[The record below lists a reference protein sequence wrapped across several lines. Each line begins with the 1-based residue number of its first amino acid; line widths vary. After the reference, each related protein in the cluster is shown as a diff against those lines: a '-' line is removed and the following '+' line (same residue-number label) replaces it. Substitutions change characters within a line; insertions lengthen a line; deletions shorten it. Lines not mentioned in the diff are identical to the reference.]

1 MNARRR
7 ELPLNE
13 RLRLVEDLASAGQEA
28 TVILRGGQ
36 TYHEP
41 DHSYSIAPPLSRGQ
55 RSRRCLASA
64 KHLLLRWP
72 REIGGAM
79 EYEWSGSWYV
89 CPPRRMTVA
98 SWPAEARSSTSLS
111 RSLRGSSRR
120 LAFIGRSHRSELAR
134 EYRRPSGLAS
144 GTVICRTSVV
154 ARSNR
159 PA

>member
-1 MNARRR
+1 MVQGEALPAGCGCRSCPAREWDTGRR
-7 ELPLNE
+7 DRPDRYGWQALFSPQL
-13 RLRLVEDLASAGQEA
+13 
-28 TVILRGGQ
+28 
-36 TYHEP
+36 EP
-41 DHSYSIAPPLSRGQ
+41 MHCR
-55 RSRRCLASA
+55 LASA

-159 PA
+159 PASIRTLPTRRA